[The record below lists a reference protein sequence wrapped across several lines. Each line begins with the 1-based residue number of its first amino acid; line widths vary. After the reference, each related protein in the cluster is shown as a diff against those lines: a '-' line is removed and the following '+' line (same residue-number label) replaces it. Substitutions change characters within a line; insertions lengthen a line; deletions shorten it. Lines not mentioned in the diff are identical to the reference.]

1 MRWQSPLLLAV
12 LLVAIL
18 AACDRQNLHRYQSFA
33 FGTLIEIKIR
43 NSDSSLA
50 DLASAGLFRDFDSM
64 HRDWHA
70 WEPGKL
76 TQTSALLAKTE
87 WFTADNSVLDL
98 IKLAKQ
104 YSLLSNGLFNPVI
117 GKLIQAWGFQGTG
130 QPEIP
135 PGQEEIDK
143 LLADLPTAND
153 IEIDGNRMLGHNAQI
168 KLDLG
173 AIAKGYAV
181 AAGIQKL
188 RGQGIQHALINA
200 GGDLCGI
207 GNQGKRRWRIGIR
220 NPSAE
225 GIMASIEL
233 DNDECV
239 FTSGDYERYFTHDGK
254 RYHHIIDPRSGYP
267 ADEAVSVTV
276 LHRNGAIA
284 DAASTALFI
293 AGPKGWKEIAAKMG
307 VKTIMM
313 VDRQGRIIMTPLMQK
328 RIKLEVSNPERIVI
342 ISKPMAAAPSSV
354 ESSAPDRRGHE

>member
-1 MRWQSPLLLAV
+1 MRWPHPV
-12 LLVAIL
+12 LLVASLALIL
-18 AACDRQNLHRYQSFA
+18 TACGRLNLHRYQSFA

-50 DLASAGLFRDFDSM
+50 DQASAGLFRDFDSM

-76 TQTSALLAKTE
+76 TQTSALLANAE

-117 GKLIQAWGFQGTG
+117 GGLTKAWGFQGG
-130 QPEIP
+130 DQPEVP
-135 PGQEEIDK
+135 PAQQVIDK
-143 LLADLPTAND
+143 LLANLPTVKD
-153 IEIDGNRMLGHNAQI
+153 IEIVGNRMRGQNALI
-168 KLDLG
+168 SLDLG

-181 AAGIQKL
+181 AAGIREL
-188 RGQGIQHALINA
+188 RDQGIEHALINA

-207 GNQGKRRWRIGIR
+207 GSQGKRRWRIGIR

-225 GIMASIEL
+225 GIIASIEL
-233 DNDECV
+233 DDDECV
-239 FTSGDYERYFTHDGK
+239 FTSGDYERYFTHNGK

-267 ADEAVSVTV
+267 ADQAVSVTV
-276 LHRNGAIA
+276 LHRNGAVA

-293 AGPKGWKEIAAKMG
+293 AGPEGWQEIAAKMR
-307 VKTIMM
+307 VNNVMM
-313 VDRQGRIIMTPLMQK
+313 MDTQGRIIMTPGMMK
-328 RIKLEVSNPERIVI
+328 RVKLEAGDSTRVLIVSE
-342 ISKPMAAAPSSV
+342 PMAAASAA
-354 ESSAPDRRGHE
+354 ESSATNRRTLKE